1 MLHRSSAVLSCL
13 ALALALVATTT
24 GAQTAPP
31 SAPAASATTPAA
43 AQPATQR
50 LRGTLQSFDGST
62 LVLAERSGEVLRL
75 ALADSFSVSEVLP
88 IALTAIQ
95 PGSFVGAAAMPS
107 ADGHL
112 LALEVL
118 VFPEAARGS
127 GEGHYPWDLQ
137 PGSTMTNATVADVV
151 AQAQGRTLTLRYKDG
166 EKTLNVPAGA
176 PVVTFKPAD
185 RSLLVPGAKLLVTA
199 QLRNGVPTALRAL
212 AGRDGFTPP
221 M

>member
-1 MLHRSSAVLSCL
+1 MKHGSVVLL
-13 ALALALVATTT
+13 ALLAATL
-24 GAQTAPP
+24 API
-31 SAPAASATTPAA
+31 SAPAQSPAVSAASAPAVVP
-43 AQPATQR
+43 QPTQR

-62 LVLAERSGEVLRL
+62 LVMTERSGEVLRL
-75 ALADSFSVSEVLP
+75 ALADNFSVSEVLP

-95 PGSFVGAAAMPS
+95 PGSFVGSAAVPS

-112 LALEVL
+112 MALEVL

-151 AQAQGRTLTLRYKDG
+151 TQAQGRTLTLRYKDG
-166 EKTLNVPAGA
+166 EKTLNVPPGA

-185 RSLLVPGAKLLVTA
+185 RGLLVPGAKLLVTA